1 MDTINPTIWI
11 VIAGLVIA
19 ALLIWFFIA
28 RSRTNRLRSRFGDEY
43 DRTVAAT
50 GSTGRAEHDLEDR
63 QRRVAGFDIRPL
75 SPNERDRFASEWA
88 EVKSLFVN
96 SPAEAVLH
104 ADRTIGSLMQARG
117 FPVADFDQRHADL
130 TVDHPEVARHYRE
143 GHEIA
148 ARQSHDAT
156 GRAIA
161 TEDLRQALVHYEAL
175 FEDLIREVEDR
186 GRPVAT
192 GPVTRDRRPRHRR
205 PRHRRPRHRR
215 PGRRQLRHRQLRRHR
230 TRHDRPHHNR
240 PDRARRR
247 TGALGQAQ

>member
-1 MDTINPTIWI
+1 METVNPITWI
-11 VIAGLVIA
+11 MIAAIVIA

-28 RSRTNRLRSRFGDEY
+28 RSRTNRLRDRFGDEY
-43 DRTVAAT
+43 DRTVATT

-63 QRRVAGFDIRPL
+63 QRRVATFDIRPL
-75 SPNERDRFASEWA
+75 TTDERDRFTSEWT

-143 GHEIA
+143 GHDIA
-148 ARQSHDAT
+148 ARQSRDAT
-156 GRAIA
+156 GQAIA

-175 FEDLIREVEDR
+175 FEDLIRDVEDR
-186 GRPVAT
+186 GRPVTT
-192 GPVTRDRRPRHRR
+192 GPIDRVAQP
-205 PRHRRPRHRR
+205 
-215 PGRRQLRHRQLRRHR
+215 
-230 TRHDRPHHNR
+230 
-240 PDRARRR
+240 AR
-247 TGALGQAQ
+247 